1 MFKETQSHL
10 FYITLWKL
18 EDRLEFLVDNNK
30 QVYPFIRE
38 PRVRIETN
46 LKLLFRGSF
55 GGEGKLHAG

>member
-1 MFKETQSHL
+1 MRHFQ
-10 FYITLWKL
+10 FITWKL
-18 EDRLEFLVDNNK
+18 EDRLGFLDGNSK

-38 PRVRIETN
+38 PRVRIETY

>member
-1 MFKETQSHL
+1 M
-10 FYITLWKL
+10 
-18 EDRLEFLVDNNK
+18 EFLIYNNK

-38 PRVRIETN
+38 PRVIIETN